1 MWEAHA
7 KDYTNVCLISGYVER
22 HPAIR
27 YREDG
32 IAQCTWTLR
41 VEELGATGTIY
52 KTYVMAEAF
61 GKTGEALGELHSDT
75 LAMLQGKLF
84 WRKHLTKSGEEKRG
98 LALLVQKVSVL
109 TPAPVEVH

>member
-7 KDYTNVCLISGYVER
+7 MDYANVCLISGYVEC

-52 KTYVMAEAF
+52 KTSVVAEAF
-61 GKTGEALGELHSDT
+61 GKTGEALGELPSGT
-75 LAMLQGKLF
+75 LAVLQGKLF
-84 WRKHLTKSGEEKRG
+84 WRKHLTKSGEEQSG

-109 TPAPVEVH
+109 TSAPVEVY